1 MKRTSI
7 GEFEETVLLMV
18 LILQEEAYM
27 ISLQKELKDQANR
40 SITMGALHTTLSRL
54 EKKGLL
60 TSEMGEPTKER
71 GGRRKRIYQV
81 TAVGKSELSA
91 IREMRQSL
99 WDRVPQFS
107 LKFGDAG

>member
-27 ISLQKELKDQANR
+27 IGLQKEIKNQANR
-40 SITMGALHTTLSRL
+40 TITMGALHTTLSRL
-54 EKKGLL
+54 EKKGFL
-60 TSEMGEPTKER
+60 TSEMGEPTQAR

-81 TAVGKSELSA
+81 TAAGKSELSA

-99 WDRVPQFS
+99 WDRVPQFA
-107 LKFGDAG
+107 LKYGYEG

>member
-27 ISLQKELKDQANR
+27 ISLQRELKEQANR
-40 SITMGALHTTLSRL
+40 SITMGALHTTLARL
-54 EKKGLL
+54 EKKGML
-60 TSEMGEPTKER
+60 TSEMGAPTNER

-81 TAVGKSELSA
+81 TAAGKGELSA
-91 IREMRQSL
+91 IKEMRQSL
-99 WDRVPQFS
+99 WDRVPQFA
-107 LKFGDAG
+107 LKFGHV